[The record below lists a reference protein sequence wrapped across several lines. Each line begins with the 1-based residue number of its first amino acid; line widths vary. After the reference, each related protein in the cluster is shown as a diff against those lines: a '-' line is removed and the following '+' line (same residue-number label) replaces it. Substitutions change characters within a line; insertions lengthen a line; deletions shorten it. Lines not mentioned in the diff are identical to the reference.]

1 MNKITEELLLKA
13 IKQNKPYLTD
23 ATEKELA
30 EKLCDL
36 PPALAENLS
45 EWINGRDLTDYLI
58 REKYSVNA
66 VLSIRNSQ
74 DVISAILDLAAYA
87 KDEGKEFVLWQT
99 RM

>member
-30 EKLCDL
+30 KKMCDL

-45 EWINGRDLTDYLI
+45 EWINGRDLTDCLI